1 MPFPGTVVQRVYGQV
16 PGKVIQLAGA
26 NWVRPLYVGTNWS
39 RIRIGMLCTILNP
52 SLTTIA
58 NCPLYMGLCSG
69 KNNPVG
75 FDRTDSFIGACLTGT
90 ANSTCTLTY
99 TASTSNFYT
108 GAAPTACRKYENIW
122 TTSAAGT
129 ALVFAARGPDVVS
142 TVVATFSKQRRTPVY
157 IDIARGESGGG
168 LLATINCWSTT
179 ATTAA
184 FDYAPADFLDGLN
197 QTGGAPIIAGQ
208 TLVVGLTAINT
219 LYISDMLGALDSM
232 CIYWSRAAFPLEIHA
247 VGATVKYPS
256 LYASS
261 DNTHGVDAFT
271 QYGSGTLGGRSL
283 NSGTGWSGG
292 AWQVAAFGTN
302 RGNPALMASGDAG
315 TYPFFGSYNSYGSIS
330 GTVWPFAGTQF
341 PALWH
346 GTVCGWPLDNFETF
360 YSVGSITSGVTIN
373 SGSGWASPGVL
384 T

>member
-16 PGKVIQLAGA
+16 PNKAIQLAGA

-52 SLTTIA
+52 SLTTIT

-99 TASTSNFYT
+99 AAGATTNYYT

-129 ALVFAARGPDVVS
+129 AIVIASLGPQTVGGPVSAFARA
-142 TVVATFSKQRRTPVY
+142 RRTP
-157 IDIARGESGGG
+157 IILDITRGDSGGG
-168 LLATINCWSTT
+168 LLSTISMWSTV
-179 ATTAA
+179 AATAA
-184 FDYAPADFLDGLN
+184 FDYTPADLLDGVH
-197 QTGGAPIIAGQ
+197 QTGAPIIAGQ
-208 TLVVGLTAINT
+208 TLSVGLNAINT
-219 LYISDMLGALDSM
+219 LYISDMMGCLDSI

-315 TYPFFGSYNSYGSIS
+315 TYPYFGSFASIGTIS